1 MKDMLDK
8 ILQIEEK
15 YVELGTILSDPDVIA
30 DYEKFRDLS
39 KQRKAM
45 EETVEVYHQ
54 WKDNMDAIEDAKEL
68 LKSESDPEMKQF
80 LHGEIDAN
88 EAKNLELEERMKV
101 LLLPRDPMDD
111 KDIMLEIRGGAGGD
125 EANIFAGDLMR
136 MYLRYADKQGWQS
149 QILSKT
155 DCEAGG
161 VSEVIISIKGDS
173 IYSKLK
179 YESGVHRVQRVPQTE
194 SQGRVHT
201 STATVAVMPEVD
213 DVEIELNPNDLEI
226 STARSGGAGG
236 QNVNKVETA
245 VRVFHKPSGIM
256 IFCTEERSQLQNKE
270 RALQI
275 LKAKL
280 YDIETQKQMQEITD
294 LRRSQVGTG
303 DRSERIRTYN
313 FPQGRLTDHRIGQNL
328 NVWTVID
335 GDLDELINL
344 LMEHIGRPNVGKSTL
359 LNTVIGQ
366 KIVIATD
373 KAQTTRKRIKGIYT
387 NEEGQIVFIDTPG
400 IHKPLDK
407 LGEFLMDEAKCS
419 IPDADLI
426 LFLVDASEPAGA
438 GDKWIVENLLK
449 KTDIP
454 IIIVLNK
461 VDKLKDPIKKEQNV
475 LTYKTLFDINLPTAR
490 ISAQTGRNIDTLIS
504 TIMRKLPCG
513 QPIYDEDD
521 LTDESMRSIT
531 QEIIREKILLNT
543 KDEIPHSVAVLIE
556 KYEEKEDIDRRT

>member
-15 YVELGTILSDPDVIA
+15 YTELGQKLSDPAIIA

-54 WKDNMDAIEDAKEL
+54 WKTNEDAIEDAKEL
-68 LKSESDPEMKQF
+68 LKTESDAEMKKF
-80 LHGEIDAN
+80 LHSEIESN
-88 EAKNLELEERMKV
+88 EQKNKELEEKMKV
-101 LLLPRDPMDD
+101 LLLPSAPMDD
-111 KDIMLEIRGGAGGD
+111 KDIMLDIRGGAGGD

-213 DVEIELNPNDLEI
+213 DVEVELNPNDLEI

-245 VRVFHKPSGIM
+245 VRVFHKPTGIM

-280 YDIETQKQMQEITD
+280 YDMEVQKQMQEITD

-335 GDLDELINL
+335 GELDELINL
-344 LMEHIGRPNVGKSTL
+344 LMEHD
-359 LNTVIGQ
+359 Q
-366 KIVIATD
+366 
-373 KAQTTRKRIKGIYT
+373 
-387 NEEGQIVFIDTPG
+387 
-400 IHKPLDK
+400 
-407 LGEFLMDEAKCS
+407 
-419 IPDADLI
+419 
-426 LFLVDASEPAGA
+426 
-438 GDKWIVENLLK
+438 
-449 KTDIP
+449 
-454 IIIVLNK
+454 
-461 VDKLKDPIKKEQNV
+461 KLKLE
-475 LTYKTLFDINLPTAR
+475 
-490 ISAQTGRNIDTLIS
+490 
-504 TIMRKLPCG
+504 KLA
-513 QPIYDEDD
+513 
-521 LTDESMRSIT
+521 
-531 QEIIREKILLNT
+531 EIE
-543 KDEIPHSVAVLIE
+543 
-556 KYEEKEDIDRRT
+556 